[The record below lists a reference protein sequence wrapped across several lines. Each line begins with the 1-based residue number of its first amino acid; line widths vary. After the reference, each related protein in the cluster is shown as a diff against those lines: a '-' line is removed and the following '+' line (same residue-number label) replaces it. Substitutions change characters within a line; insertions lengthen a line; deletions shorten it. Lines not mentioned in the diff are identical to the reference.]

1 MLEMGRFPDY
11 PGSILVTLF
20 ELYFTLTPH
29 TFFFLRVCLFFSLS
43 LTLTFVTL
51 FRSGRPSS
59 RCFFA
64 DILYFSYRVYLP
76 SSHTYSFPSNV
87 AINA

>member
-29 TFFFLRVCLFFSLS
+29 TFFFCVCVSFSLS
-43 LTLTFVTL
+43 LSPSHFLLYLGVVAHIQDACLPIFYISLTGF
-51 FRSGRPSS
+51 
-59 RCFFA
+59 
-64 DILYFSYRVYLP
+64 IYLP
-76 SSHTYSFPSNV
+76 PTYIRSPQMSQ
-87 AINA
+87 